1 MLVEGSVAVH
11 PPNTSIINAEK
22 RNNLFMTLFVRGC
35 QFSGS
40 FFSLTADFFPT
51 GRLGDGFGQFS
62 QGSGNVDVLRADG
75 CAGAA
80 SDAG

>member
-40 FFSLTADFFPT
+40 SL
-51 GRLGDGFGQFS
+51 
-62 QGSGNVDVLRADG
+62 
-75 CAGAA
+75 
-80 SDAG
+80 